1 MKNRVKKLFIVI
13 TLLATLSS
21 PYSAFANSSANSNLS
36 QVITDCARDSLE
48 TGSQMNEPI
57 CPTFPSKFSKFDLVN
72 RKHLRVYGVYD
83 AVHTVVNP
91 ATGRHDLK
99 VEFNGRT
106 FVLGR
111 DRELKV
117 NGNIWMLDFSNWQN
131 NHPGD
136 NFMPPAPEYTHNG
149 RVTAKLKANAT
160 SPEVVRFADF
170 SFTTPKKTVERTIGD
185 VIGIPKVIKEVSKV
199 LANTGINLWVIMAT
213 GIGVIVAAFIMLF
226 IVKKQKKRDK

>member
-1 MKNRVKKLFIVI
+1 L
-13 TLLATLSS
+13 
-21 PYSAFANSSANSNLS
+21 
-36 QVITDCARDSLE
+36 
-48 TGSQMNEPI
+48 NEPI

-72 RKHLRVYGVYD
+72 KKHLMVYGVYD

-131 NHPGD
+131 DHPGD
-136 NFMPPAPEYTHNG
+136 NSMSPASEYTHNG

-170 SFTTPKKTVERTIGD
+170 SFTTPKKTVEKTIED
-185 VIGIPKVIKEVSKV
+185 VIGIPKVFKEISKA
-199 LANTGINLWVIMAT
+199 LANTGINLWMIMAA
-213 GIGVIVAAFIMLF
+213 GISVIVAAFIMLF

>member
-57 CPTFPSKFSKFDLVN
+57 CPIFPPKFSKFDLVN
-72 RKHLRVYGVYD
+72 GKDLLVYGVYD
-83 AVHTVVNP
+83 AVHAVANP
-91 ATGRHDLK
+91 ATGQHDLK
-99 VEFNGRT
+99 VEFGGRT

-111 DRELKV
+111 DSELKV
-117 NGNIWMLDFSNWQN
+117 NGNIWVLDFSNWQN

-136 NFMPPAPEYTHNG
+136 NFMPPAPEHTYNG
-149 RVTAKLKANAT
+149 RVTNKLKANAT
-160 SPEVVRFADF
+160 SAEVVRFADF
-170 SFTTPKKTVERTIGD
+170 SFTTPKKTVEKTIED
-185 VIGIPKVIKEVSKV
+185 VIGIPKIVKEISKA
-199 LANTGINLWVIMAT
+199 LANTGINLWMIMAT
-213 GIGVIVAAFIMLF
+213 GIGVIVAALIMLF

>member
-91 ATGRHDLK
+91 ATGQHDLK

-111 DRELKV
+111 DSELKV
-117 NGNIWMLDFSNWQN
+117 NGNIWVLDFSNWQN

-136 NFMPPAPEYTHNG
+136 NFMPPVPEHTYNG
-149 RVTAKLKANAT
+149 RVTTKLKANAT

-170 SFTTPKKTVERTIGD
+170 SFMTPKKTIED
-185 VIGIPKVIKEVSKV
+185 VIVIPKVIKEISKA
-199 LANTGINLWVIMAT
+199 LANTGINLWMIMAA

-226 IVKKQKKRDK
+226 IVKKQKKRDE

>member
-48 TGSQMNEPI
+48 TGSQMNESI
-57 CPTFPSKFSKFDLVN
+57 CPIFPPKFSKFDLIN
-72 RKHLRVYGVYD
+72 GKDLLVYGVYD
-83 AVHTVVNP
+83 AVHTVANP
-91 ATGRHDLK
+91 ATGQHDLK
-99 VEFNGRT
+99 VEFGGRT

-111 DRELKV
+111 DSELKV
-117 NGNIWMLDFSNWQN
+117 NGNIWVLDFSNWQN
-131 NHPGD
+131 
-136 NFMPPAPEYTHNG
+136 FMPPAPEHTYNG
-149 RVTAKLKANAT
+149 RVTTKLKANAT

-170 SFTTPKKTVERTIGD
+170 SFTTPKKTIED
-185 VIGIPKVIKEVSKV
+185 VIVIPKIVKEISKA
-199 LANTGINLWVIMAT
+199 LANTGINFWMIMAA

-226 IVKKQKKRDK
+226 IVKKQKKRDQ